1 MGLLV
6 HHQFHQGMGM
16 GPVAVEAGHILQAQA
31 EERGSERTGP
41 LQVGGMDGPE
51 AIAPLGVAG

>member
-41 LQVGGMDGPE
+41 L
-51 AIAPLGVAG
+51 